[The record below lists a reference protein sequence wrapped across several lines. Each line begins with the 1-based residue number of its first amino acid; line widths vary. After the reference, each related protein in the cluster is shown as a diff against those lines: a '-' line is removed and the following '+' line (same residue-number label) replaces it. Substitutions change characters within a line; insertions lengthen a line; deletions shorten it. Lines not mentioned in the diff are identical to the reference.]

1 MDTVSVLD
9 KTKFLR
15 IRKNIVFYNYGT
27 KLLVDYKGNTIL
39 VLNPLD
45 SKIIKEINGR
55 KNIENIYQ
63 CLKKTEKIDQKIYE
77 QSIYKM
83 LETGIILLRDTCK
96 NEKAIIY
103 GEVGKF
109 YPKSILIEL
118 TNKCNFSCSFC
129 YKNAL
134 NKGVFISDKN
144 IEYVYDIIKEKVPS
158 ILLTGG
164 EPTLHP
170 HIEKYIMKFA
180 DVAKVNINTNGS
192 RLFELNPEIVLLL
205 NHVQISL
212 YGTNNDEY
220 MKITKIEKGFDKV
233 SKSVKLL
240 KTLMVPHTI
249 AVTLCQ
255 DTITKVEEFIKASIR
270 IGAEN
275 MKIGL
280 ADEFGREQNKIRK
293 KEYEKQ
299 IDELPEILKKL
310 KFLYRN
316 EIKIEWA
323 GVDYNL
329 PEVDIETYG
338 EFLKCGS
345 GTEYFTISQ
354 NGRVRVCECL
364 NEDLFDMGD
373 IIALNEF
380 IKGNFQKEK
389 LRCSVE
395 EYMRY
400 NRKLPCEALKAY
412 ANMHL

>member
-1 MDTVSVLD
+1 
-9 KTKFLR
+9 
-15 IRKNIVFYNYGT
+15 
-27 KLLVDYKGNTIL
+27 
-39 VLNPLD
+39 
-45 SKIIKEINGR
+45 
-55 KNIENIYQ
+55 
-63 CLKKTEKIDQKIYE
+63 
-77 QSIYKM
+77 
-83 LETGIILLRDTCK
+83 
-96 NEKAIIY
+96 
-103 GEVGKF
+103 
-109 YPKSILIEL
+109 
-118 TNKCNFSCSFC
+118 
-129 YKNAL
+129 
-134 NKGVFISDKN
+134 
-144 IEYVYDIIKEKVPS
+144 
-158 ILLTGG
+158 
-164 EPTLHP
+164 
-170 HIEKYIMKFA
+170 
-180 DVAKVNINTNGS
+180 
-192 RLFELNPEIVLLL
+192 
-205 NHVQISL
+205 
-212 YGTNNDEY
+212 